1 MRIRWEIKWRRE
13 RDSNPRCR
21 YKRHTRFPVV
31 LLQPLGHLS
40 ACKQKKKVNHR
51 DSPARGAGG
60 EGGIRTHDPG
70 LSQDTA
76 FRERGLQPL
85 GNLSLPLTQGVSL
98 TLLKRPVNGYPE
110 DKGLMRPLPK
120 QRVFHLMAALESST
134 QKPPSESLVLVRQR
148 NDRHIPTP
156 AVARNTQV

>member
-1 MRIRWEIKWRRE
+1 MIEREMIWRRE

-40 ACKQKKKVNHR
+40 ACKRNKRVNHKE
-51 DSPARGAGG
+51 SPTRGAGG

-98 TLLKRPVNGYPE
+98 TLLKRPVNGYPG
-110 DKGLMRPLPK
+110 DRYPVRPLQK
-120 QRVFHLMAALESST
+120 QFVFHLMAATEFSIRC
-134 QKPPSESLVLVRQR
+134 RQQNLSFLPDENDKHTPIPNFDR
-148 NDRHIPTP
+148 N
-156 AVARNTQV
+156 AQ